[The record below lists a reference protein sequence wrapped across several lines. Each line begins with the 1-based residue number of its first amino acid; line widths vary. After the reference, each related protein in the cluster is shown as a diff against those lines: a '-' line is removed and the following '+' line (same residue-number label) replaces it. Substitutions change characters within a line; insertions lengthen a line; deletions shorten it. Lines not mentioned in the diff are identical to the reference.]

1 MMRVDQ
7 RGRYWRKER
16 ELHRTRKEQ
25 MKWELELNRRVMES
39 KLKVLRN
46 LQKPRISTES
56 LVIASHGYSLKVEPA
71 GLGAA
76 GAPLENEV
84 KRN

>member
-1 MMRVDQ
+1 MQ
-7 RGRYWRKER
+7 R
-16 ELHRTRKEQ
+16 ELNRTRKGRR
-25 MKWELELNRRVMES
+25 KWELELNRRVMES

-76 GAPLENEV
+76 GAPLENGGEA
-84 KRN
+84 KLARSARK

>member
-1 MMRVDQ
+1 MQ
-7 RGRYWRKER
+7 R
-16 ELHRTRKEQ
+16 ELNRTRKGRR
-25 MKWELELNRRVMES
+25 KWELELNRRVKES

-71 GLGAA
+71 GFA
-76 GAPLENEV
+76 GAPLKNEV